1 MSDDSSAQTPPNM
14 IAAVLINIFLK
25 GPLARIDETDLRS
38 RSIHVHRSKRRQR
51 QPLLQTL
58 PSLLAKREPG
68 GQFHIREEA
77 CFPRIIRFKI
87 KRETWGWIAGER
99 RQTVLFRVTKG
110 GPLGNW

>member
-1 MSDDSSAQTPPNM
+1 M

-25 GPLARIDETDLRS
+25 GSTIDEADLRP
-38 RSIHVHRSKRRQR
+38 RSIHAHRSKRRQR

-77 CFPRIIRFKI
+77 CFPPNQPIEDK
-87 KRETWGWIAGER
+87 T
-99 RQTVLFRVTKG
+99 
-110 GPLGNW
+110 